1 MRLRFTEPMNE
12 EGVTRLMEYIIIT
25 GVLLLLMVVMMIT
38 VNATLMEG
46 PANKLRYHAFVDI
59 GNGISTRIVDLYVIA
74 PGGPDRPGDTTWL
87 GGAVGGNI
95 TTKFD
100 IPDDVAGRGYFV
112 SADLE
117 GADQVILVQ
126 SGNARSKI
134 AIAGIGATMGVIGNT
149 TGTGWN
155 MIQYDSEGF

>member
-1 MRLRFTEPMNE
+1 
-12 EGVTRLMEYIIIT
+12 MEYIIIT
-25 GVLLLLMVVMMIT
+25 GVLLLLMVVMMFS

-46 PANKLRYHAFVDI
+46 PANKLRHHAFVDI

-74 PGGPDRPGDTTWL
+74 PGGP
-87 GGAVGGNI
+87 GGTGSGNI

-112 SADLE
+112 SAALE
-117 GADQVILVQ
+117 GADQIIQVQ
-126 SGNARSKI
+126 SGDAESKI
-134 AIAGIGATMGVIGNT
+134 AIAGIGATMRVIGNT

-155 MIQYDSEGF
+155 MILYDSEGV